1 MVFTYPRKNRHSIFI
16 FILFSFFFFS
26 SHPKISF
33 IFQSLIVLLELLL
46 GSQGPTGGGGSSSC
60 PARAT
65 HSYEPPSPIKLSPLL
80 PSPSSLLHLPP
91 PPPQALNRYW
101 AARATLMAAY
111 SSGGSRAT
119 GPHRPQGMLSQ
130 LFRLSMDFSLC
141 SCSDCLTISDFTLFW
156 ASKT

>member
-46 GSQGPTGGGGSSSC
+46 GSQGPTGGWGWGDSSSC

-65 HSYEPPSPIKLSPLL
+65 HSYEPPFPIKLSPLL
-80 PSPSSLLHLPP
+80 SSPSSISPLLLKR
-91 PPPQALNRYW
+91 L
-101 AARATLMAAY
+101 TDIE
-111 SSGGSRAT
+111 
-119 GPHRPQGMLSQ
+119 PHAPLSWRLIPQGVRAQQVPTDHRECCLNY
-130 LFRLSMDFSLC
+130 
-141 SCSDCLTISDFTLFW
+141 SD
-156 ASKT
+156 